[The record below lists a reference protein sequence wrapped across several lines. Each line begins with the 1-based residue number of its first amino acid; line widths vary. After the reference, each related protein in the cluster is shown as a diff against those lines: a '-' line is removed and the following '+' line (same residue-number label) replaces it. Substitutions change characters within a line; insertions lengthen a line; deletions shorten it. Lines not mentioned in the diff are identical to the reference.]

1 MAKLESRG
9 YKTGDEYGI
18 VSLYNKITGRCRTV
32 EQHRWE
38 WLNTPQGNGS
48 IWVITE
54 FESGEIVGHHGLIA
68 IKADYFGQN
77 LLLGKTE
84 NTILHPKY
92 LGTGIYFIHEKKF
105 LQEAMKRFD
114 LLYTTFA
121 HGTPGKTRRKLGY
134 KPVGK
139 YLTYIKVTRNIYLKK
154 IMDSL
159 VERKISS
166 SRLNFFLKCISH
178 IFSYPLMIFFLK
190 WGKIDKD
197 ITFEVVEDIDTIDS
211 EIDQFYDRNKGGFG
225 ITINRTSK
233 YLKWRIFKNPNV
245 KYEFLLARKLGKVVG
260 HVITKR
266 LSADVNRCEIVDLV
280 SEQNDEI
287 IFNTILNAAIRRLI
301 EAKVY
306 AVSFTTLDSNN
317 FLNKLLV
324 KNGFLPVQK
333 IAAFVRKHLRLDIG
347 SEESVLLVK
356 VINKSINN
364 IKIYNPAYWYYTDL
378 FNEGIS

>member
-1 MAKLESRG
+1 MAKLESRK
-9 YKTGDEYGI
+9 YQAGDEYGI
-18 VSLYNKITGRCRTV
+18 VKLYNKITGRCRTA

-38 WLNTPQGNGS
+38 WLDTPQGIGS

-54 FESGEIVGHHGLIA
+54 SESGNIVGHHGLTP

-84 NTILHPKY
+84 NTILHQKY

-121 HGTPGKTRRKLGY
+121 HGTPGKIRRKLGY
-134 KPVGK
+134 KAVGK
-139 YLTYIKVTRNIYLKK
+139 YLTYIRATRNMYLKK
-154 IMDSL
+154 TMDSL
-159 VERKISS
+159 IQRKIANSA
-166 SRLNFFLKCISH
+166 LNIFCKYISH
-178 IFSYPLMIFFLK
+178 IFSYPLMIFFSK
-190 WGKIDKD
+190 WGKIDKS

-211 EIDQFYDRNKGGFG
+211 EIDQFCDRNKGKFG

-245 KYEFLLARKLGKVVG
+245 KYKFLLARKFGKLVG
-260 HVITKR
+260 YVITKS
-266 LSADVNRCEIVDLV
+266 SATDVNKCEIVDLV
-280 SEQNDEI
+280 CEQNNEI
-287 IFNTILNAAIRRLI
+287 IFNTILKATVRRLM
-301 EAKVY
+301 ETKVH

-317 FLNKLLV
+317 FLNRRLI

-333 IAAFVRKHLRLDIG
+333 IAAFVRKHLTSDI
-347 SEESVLLVK
+347 SCEESVLLVK
-356 VINKSINN
+356 VINKNISS
-364 IKIYNPAYWYYTDL
+364 IKIYNPACWYYTDL
-378 FNEGIS
+378 FSEGII

>member
-1 MAKLESRG
+1 MAKLESRS

-18 VSLYNKITGRCRTV
+18 VSLYNKIAGRCRTV

-38 WLNTPQGNGS
+38 WLDTPQGNGS

-54 FESGEIVGHHGLIA
+54 SESGEIVGHHGLIP

-92 LGTGIYFIHEKKF
+92 LGTGIYFIYERKF

-121 HGTPGKTRRKLGY
+121 HGTPGKIRRKLGY
-134 KPVGK
+134 KAVGK
-139 YLTYIKVTRNIYLKK
+139 YLTYIKTTRNMYLKK
-154 IMDSL
+154 TMDSL
-159 VERKISS
+159 IERKIPNST
-166 SRLNFFLKCISH
+166 LKIFCKYISE
-178 IFSYPLMIFFLK
+178 IFSYLLMIFFSK
-190 WGKIDKD
+190 WGKIDKS

-211 EIDQFYDRNKGGFG
+211 EIDQFCDRNKGKFG

-245 KYEFLLARKLGKVVG
+245 KYKFLLARKLGKVVG
-260 HVITKR
+260 YVITKS
-266 LSADVNRCEIVDLV
+266 SATDVNRCEIVDLV
-280 SEQNDEI
+280 CEQNNEI
-287 IFNTILNAAIRRLI
+287 IFNTILKATFRRLI

-317 FLNKLLV
+317 FLNRRLI

-333 IAAFVRKHLRLDIG
+333 IATFVRKHLTPDISG
-347 SEESVLLVK
+347 EESDLLVK
-356 VINKSINN
+356 VINKNFNS
-364 IKIYNPAYWYYTDL
+364 IKIYNPACWYYTDL
-378 FNEGIS
+378 FNEGLA

>member
-1 MAKLESRG
+1 LAKLESRR
-9 YKTGDEYGI
+9 YQVGDEYGI
-18 VSLYNKITGRCRTV
+18 VSLYNKITERCRTA

-38 WLNTPQGNGS
+38 WLDTPQGIGS

-54 FESGEIVGHHGLIA
+54 SGSGEIVGHHGLIP

-92 LGTGIYFIHEKKF
+92 LGTGIFFIHEKKF

-121 HGTPGKTRRKLGY
+121 HGTPGKIRRKLGY
-134 KPVGK
+134 KAVGK
-139 YLTYIKVTRNIYLKK
+139 YLTYIKATRNMYLKK
-154 IMDSL
+154 SMDSL
-159 VERKISS
+159 IESKIPNSA
-166 SRLNFFLKCISH
+166 LKIFCKYISH
-178 IFSYPLMIFFLK
+178 IFSYPLMIFFSK
-190 WGKIDKD
+190 WGKIDKS

-211 EIDQFYDRNKGGFG
+211 EIDRFCDRNKGKFG

-245 KYEFLLARKLGKVVG
+245 KYKFLLARKLSKVVG
-260 HVITKR
+260 YVITKS
-266 LSADVNRCEIVDLV
+266 SATDVNRCEIVDLV
-280 SEQNDEI
+280 CEQNNEI
-287 IFNTILNAAIRRLI
+287 IFNTILKATVKRLI
-301 EAKVY
+301 ETKVY

-317 FLNKLLV
+317 FLNRCLA

-333 IAAFVRKHLRLDIG
+333 IAVFVRKHLMSDIS

-356 VINKSINN
+356 VINKNINS

>member
-1 MAKLESRG
+1 MAKLESRK
-9 YKTGDEYGI
+9 YQAGDEYGI
-18 VSLYNKITGRCRTV
+18 VKLYNKITGRCRTA

-38 WLNTPQGNGS
+38 WLDTPQGIGS

-54 FESGEIVGHHGLIA
+54 SESGKIVGHHGLTP

-84 NTILHPKY
+84 NTILHQKY

-121 HGTPGKTRRKLGY
+121 HGTPGKIRRKLGY
-134 KPVGK
+134 KAVGK
-139 YLTYIKVTRNIYLKK
+139 YLTYIKATRNMYLKK
-154 IMDSL
+154 TMDSL
-159 VERKISS
+159 IQRKIANSA
-166 SRLNFFLKCISH
+166 LNIFCKYISH
-178 IFSYPLMIFFLK
+178 IFSYPLMIFFSK
-190 WGKIDKD
+190 WGKIDKS

-211 EIDQFYDRNKGGFG
+211 EIDQFCDRNKGKFG

-245 KYEFLLARKLGKVVG
+245 KYKFLLARKFGKLVG
-260 HVITKR
+260 YVITKS
-266 LSADVNRCEIVDLV
+266 SATDVNKCEIVDLV
-280 SEQNDEI
+280 CEQNNEI
-287 IFNTILNAAIRRLI
+287 IFNTILKATVRRLM
-301 EAKVY
+301 ETKVH

-317 FLNKLLV
+317 FLNRRLI

-333 IAAFVRKHLRLDIG
+333 IAAFVRKHLTSDI
-347 SEESVLLVK
+347 SCEESVLLVK
-356 VINKSINN
+356 VINKNISS
-364 IKIYNPAYWYYTDL
+364 IKIYNPACWYYTDL
-378 FNEGIS
+378 FSEGII

>member
-1 MAKLESRG
+1 LAKLESRN
-9 YKTGDEYGI
+9 YQAGDEYGI
-18 VSLYNKITGRCRTV
+18 IKLYNKITGRCRTV

-38 WLNTPQGNGS
+38 WLDTPQGNGS

-54 FESGEIVGHHGLIA
+54 SGSGEIVGHHGLIP
-68 IKADYFGQN
+68 IQLNYFCKT

-92 LGTGIYFIHEKKF
+92 LGTGIYFIYERKF

-121 HGTPGKTRRKLGY
+121 HGTPGKIRRKLGY
-134 KPVGK
+134 KAVGK
-139 YLTYIKVTRNIYLKK
+139 YLTYIKATRNMYLKK

-159 VERKISS
+159 IERKIPNST
-166 SRLNFFLKCISH
+166 LKIFCKYISQ
-178 IFSYPLMIFFLK
+178 IFSYLLMIFFSK
-190 WGKIDKD
+190 WGKIDKS

-211 EIDQFYDRNKGGFG
+211 EIDQFCDRNKGKFG

-245 KYEFLLARKLGKVVG
+245 KYKFLLARKLGNVVG
-260 HVITKR
+260 YVITKS
-266 LSADVNRCEIVDLV
+266 SATDVNRYEIVDLV
-280 SEQNDEI
+280 CEQNNEM
-287 IFNTILNAAIRRLI
+287 IFNTILKATFKRLI
-301 EAKVY
+301 GAKVY

-317 FLNKLLV
+317 FLNRRLI

-333 IAAFVRKHLRLDIG
+333 IATFVRKHLTSDISG
-347 SEESVLLVK
+347 EESDLLVK
-356 VINKSINN
+356 VINKNFNS
-364 IKIYNPAYWYYTDL
+364 IKIYNPACWYYTDL
-378 FNEGIS
+378 FNEGIN